1 MGWNGMVAL
10 EMLIELHQ
18 MLTQP
23 KMTTLIKIRWPIFS
37 CMLKS
42 NRLLISET
50 NAVI

>member
-23 KMTTLIKIRWPIFS
+23 KMTTLIKIRWPIFF
-37 CMLKS
+37 LHVK
-42 NRLLISET
+42 IQQAT
-50 NAVI
+50 NIRD